1 MKTILVPTEDNS
13 GMQSALETALLVAR
27 RCDSYIEGFALRW
40 SVAEFAGFEMMGG
53 IPLETDNLY
62 AARVED
68 QARQI
73 FESFMQGHGVPLS
86 AKATEALSFGWL
98 NNAPQGETFVGSY
111 GRVFDV
117 IVMARPGA
125 NTTFVYNRVQHKV
138 ARFRQVNMDDPHL
151 HHDALEFPGGQIV
164 MVTRLTPGQ
173 RATVLQLPAS
183 VHTRVREEHAVEHF
197 PQPIET

>member
-1 MKTILVPTEDNS
+1 
-13 GMQSALETALLVAR
+13 
-27 RCDSYIEGFALRW
+27 
-40 SVAEFAGFEMMGG
+40 
-53 IPLETDNLY
+53 
-62 AARVED
+62 
-68 QARQI
+68 
-73 FESFMQGHGVPLS
+73 MQGHGVPLS